1 MPFLADLG
9 WDSSRDREFTEFE
22 AAGLVPARVSLEH
35 NHVYRVLFEGGEL
48 LAEAAGRIKHRA
60 GGRRELPAVGDWVAI
75 RRDPSE
81 SRATIRGIL
90 ARRGEFT
97 RKAPGKPTAEQVLAA
112 NVDVAFIVFGLDK
125 PVNANAIER
134 YVALVKRSGAEPV
147 LVLNKSDLCEDVAAA
162 VDEAGVAASGV
173 SVHAAQTRTVDGATA
188 LERYL
193 AVGRTVALLGPSG
206 VGKSSIV
213 NRLLGEERL
222 ATGEVR
228 DWDQRGRHTS
238 VHRQLVVRGAGGVI
252 VDTPG
257 MRELQIWD
265 GEDALSETF
274 DDVTELAA
282 ECRFRDCR
290 HDAEPGCA
298 VKAAVASGAIDEDRY
313 RNFLKLAREHE
324 ALEKQ
329 RTERAQKTRGR

>member
-1 MPFLADLG
+1 MPLLADLG
-9 WDSSRDREFTEFE
+9 WDAAREREFEPYE
-22 AAGLVPARVSLEH
+22 ASGLAPARVSLEH
-35 NHVYRVLFEGGEL
+35 NHVYRVMSAEAEL
-48 LAEAAGRIKHRA
+48 LAEAAGRIKFRA
-60 GGRRELPAVGDWVAI
+60 GARKELPAVGDWVAI
-75 RRDPSE
+75 RQDPSE

-90 ARRGEFT
+90 SRRTEFT

-125 PVNANAIER
+125 PANPRAIER
-134 YVALVKRSGAEPV
+134 YVALVRRSGAEPIV
-147 LVLNKSDLCEDVAAA
+147 VLNKSDVAEKVAEAIREA
-162 VDEAGVAASGV
+162 VGVAAGA
-173 SVHAAQTRTVDGATA
+173 SVHAVQTRSPGGVDP
-188 LERYL
+188 LEPYL
-193 AVGRTVALLGPSG
+193 VHGRTVAMLGPSG

-213 NRLLGEERL
+213 NRLLGEDRL
-222 ATGEVR
+222 KTGEVR

-238 VHRQLVVRGAGGVI
+238 VHRQLVVRPAGGVI

-265 GEDALSETF
+265 GDEALSETF

-282 ECRFRDCR
+282 DCRFRDCR

-298 VKAAVASGAIDEDRY
+298 VKAAVAGGALEEARY
-313 RNFLKLAREHE
+313 QNFLKLAREHQ

-329 RTERAQKTRGR
+329 RTERTQKTRGR

>member
-1 MPFLADLG
+1 MPLLADLG
-9 WDSSRDREFTEFE
+9 WDAAREREFD
-22 AAGLVPARVSLEH
+22 AHRASGLLPARVSLEH
-35 NHVYRVLFEGGEL
+35 NHVYRVLCEGGEL

-60 GGRRELPAVGDWVAI
+60 VGRKELPAVGDWVAI
-75 RRDPSE
+75 RQDPSE

-90 ARRGEFT
+90 TRRTEFT

-112 NVDVAFIVFGLDK
+112 NVDRAFIVFGLDK
-125 PVNANAIER
+125 PTNPRAIER
-134 YVALVKRSGAEPV
+134 YVALVRRSGAEPIV
-147 LVLNKSDLCEDVAAA
+147 VLNKLDLAERLTDAVAEAAA
-162 VDEAGVAASGV
+162 VSAGAP
-173 SVHAAQTRTVDGATA
+173 VHAVETRTSTGVEV
-188 LERYL
+188 LEGYL
-193 AVGRTVALLGPSG
+193 AHGRTVALLGPSG

-222 ATGEVR
+222 KTGEVR

-238 VHRQLVVRGAGGVI
+238 VHRQLLLCATGGII

-265 GEDALSETF
+265 GDDALAETF
-274 DDVTELAA
+274 DDVTALAA

-290 HDAEPGCA
+290 HESEPGCA
-298 VKAAVASGAIDEDRY
+298 VKAAVASGAIEDARY
-313 RNFLKLAREHE
+313 QNFLKLAREHD

-329 RTERAQKTRGR
+329 RTEREQKPRGR